1 MLLRSSSADRF
12 YQSVYRNCNAIL
24 EPDQTQTGTLYL
36 GDMTAA
42 FNTRELKK
50 KGITHVLTVAAR
62 LGVSYKTTEITHKC
76 YPALDME
83 TYNLSKYFED
93 SFKFI
98 DQGLKQGSV
107 LVHCA
112 AGISRS
118 ATIVIAYLM
127 RKKNWSYD
135 TASKFVKKK
144 RGVISPNYGFVKQ
157 LKAFQTKNLSYN
169 AIY

>member
-1 MLLRSSSADRF
+1 MIRSSSYDRF
-12 YQSVYRNCNAIL
+12 YQTAYRNANIIL
-24 EPDQTQTGTLYL
+24 EPETKEASKGMLYL

-62 LGVSYKTTEITHKC
+62 LGVTYKCTDITHKI

-83 TYNLSKYFED
+83 TYNLSKYFDD
-93 SFKFI
+93 SFNFI
-98 DQGLKQGSV
+98 DEALKQGSV

-135 TASKFVKKK
+135 TAYRFVKKK
-144 RGVISPNYGFVKQ
+144 RNVISPNFGFVKQ
-157 LKAFQTKNLSYN
+157 LKSFQK
-169 AIY
+169 AVAVV